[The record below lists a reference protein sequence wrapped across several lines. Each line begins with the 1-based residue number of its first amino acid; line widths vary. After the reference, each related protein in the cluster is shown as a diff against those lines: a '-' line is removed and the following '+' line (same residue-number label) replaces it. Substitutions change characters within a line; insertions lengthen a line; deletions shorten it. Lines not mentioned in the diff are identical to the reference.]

1 MCASIN
7 IVFFLFQIEFDTP
20 RKQRCLVFN
29 SISGNALPT
38 LLLLLPNS
46 LKKCNDDSYNEVVS
60 RSALNNRHQNV
71 ATIDFRI
78 QPGNHM

>member
-29 SISGNALPT
+29 SISGQEFKKFQFLRENAEPKEEKFFFFQATNKT
-38 LLLLLPNS
+38 LFKLVKKPN
-46 LKKCNDDSYNEVVS
+46 NEKV
-60 RSALNNRHQNV
+60 
-71 ATIDFRI
+71 F
-78 QPGNHM
+78 